1 METRTNYFGGFIS
14 FQNQAILNVLIDL
27 FIVYLFTI
35 GIGAS

>member
-1 METRTNYFGGFIS
+1 METTELNFGGIC

-35 GIGAS
+35 GIERS